1 MFGSQLFRIYI
12 NDMDVGIK
20 YNISKFANHGKLGG
34 NLNCEED
41 AQMFQGD
48 VERLREWPKVCQLD
62 YNVEKC
68 EVI

>member
-20 YNISKFANHGKLGG
+20 YNISKFANNRKRGG

-41 AQMFQGD
+41 AKMFQGD
-48 VERLREWPKVCQLD
+48 VERLREWPEVYQLD
-62 YNVEKC
+62 YKVEKC